1 MGKNKNWFIESTVEA
16 GEVVINDGGSSVD
29 FRIEGDTDAN
39 LLVTDGS
46 ADRVGVGTNTPS
58 SKFEVTSDTIGELL
72 TVSNH
77 NVSSSMPAEMI
88 LQKSRGSKLA
98 PGSMGDGDEIG
109 QISWKGYDG
118 SNYDELAYIKVDS
131 TSVSSDTSKM
141 TLHSDK
147 FVLDTGTL
155 QFGSTGQSVSEI
167 SLTLDGNSTDNQLCT
182 AKAAFTALSGGVVE
196 FSNLSGAVAVVD
208 STVAGNVGKV
218 YYLSGHSSNGTF
230 SPSILEADN
239 ARVHVGGDV
248 DTNYVFKVTGATGLV
263 GATTITGNTTVT
275 GELKVGVNGTGHD
288 VVFYGDTPGSRM
300 LWDQSADA
308 LYLGQDDIG
317 AEFAV
322 YGATANKKIHWEQST
337 NTFKIHGKAELGQAD
352 ADILKVHGMF
362 KLYDNDAIFKLYAN
376 SSSQAGDIFQVYDK
390 NDALALSVENSGV
403 VEVKEQLKFTGG
415 SADSIAIDDMRFGC
429 ASGTAT
435 LNFDNTGDGGSFTIL
450 KGTLSSFSI
459 DTNRNISLIGVDD
472 FWKSTTKLALK
483 TPKVVINDVAD
494 SASTGVLEV
503 AKVTTSTGNLT
514 LDSNGGTVTVD
525 DHLTVTGNISV
536 TGSND
541 FSSTTSPSFNIDSGA
556 KNLGFK
562 AIAMG
567 AASTSPLNN
576 VDKWIAPVDST
587 GNVNTA
593 GLLTKYI
600 ASDDDIYISTKDA
613 GDNIYLTP
621 NHDADGG
628 TVYVGQSVS
637 KGGSLHVYNNATVQ
651 GDLTVSGS
659 INGSIQVG
667 GTTTNT
673 FQLDS
678 DATGAKLVNDGDIVA
693 FTEDDGSTLQ
703 HIHATGIT
711 LDAGTGASSVLNL
724 ESYGQEITLK
734 PGTNDNAE
742 KYVEITGTISALG
755 EGSGATTYNRIT
767 GAGTKMG
774 KASHSDFASTS
785 GLGTGDVVMYGNNH
799 TFASDASQDVVYLK
813 NGHFVFGAHALVGTG
828 ASASGRVAYFYGTTS
843 ASSMAWSQS
852 SNQLTIVNNNSAGNG
867 ALVVSNGDVTFGQA
881 SNDNTN
887 FKVYGNQ
894 SAALID
900 SDAGDKTVTFGGGVL
915 QAPKLFGSNDWSNT
929 TLLASESGEMICLD
943 ISGITADRTITLP
956 TAAAGLNYEFM
967 ITKTDATYDVII
979 KSDNSGTENFYMGGV
994 VHLDSDLAS
1003 GAAKVSPVISDNSND
1018 TLLHLICPQAGTHV
1032 KVVCDGTNWYLTGT
1046 VVADVAPT
1054 IS

>member
-46 ADRVGVGTNTPS
+46 ADRVGIGTNTPT

-118 SNYDELAYIKVDS
+118 SSYDELAYIKVDS

-155 QFGSTGQSVSEI
+155 QFGSAGQSVSEI
-167 SLTLDGNSTDNQLCT
+167 SLTLDANSTDNQLCT
-182 AKAAFTALSGGVVE
+182 AKAAFTALAGGAIT
-196 FSNLSGAVAVVD
+196 FNNTTGSVAYTNAD
-208 STVAGNVGKV
+208 QAGNVGKV
-218 YYLSGHSSNGTF
+218 FYLSSHSSDGTF

-263 GATTITGNTTVT
+263 GATTITGATQVT
-275 GELKVGVNGTGHD
+275 GALTVGVNDTGHD
-288 VVFYGDTPGSRM
+288 VKLFGATDGKYM
-300 LWDQSADA
+300 LWDESADS
-308 LYLGQDDIG
+308 LILGVDDTGVDFI
-317 AEFAV
+317 A
-322 YGATANKKIHWEQST
+322 YGATANKKLHWDESADSLL
-337 NTFKIHGKAELGQAD
+337 IHGGAELGQAD
-352 ADILKVHGMF
+352 GDILKVHGIF

-376 SSSQAGDIFQVYDK
+376 STSQANDIFQVYDK
-390 NDALALSVENSGV
+390 NDALALSVENDGT
-403 VEVKEQLKFTGG
+403 VEMKSKLKFTTGYT
-415 SADSIAIDDMRFGC
+415 DSISIDDMKFGC
-429 ASGTAT
+429 SSGSTI
-435 LNFDNTGDGGSFTIL
+435 LNFDNTGDGGTFAIL

-459 DTNRNISLIGVDD
+459 ADNRNISLIGVDD
-472 FWKSTTKLALK
+472 SWKSTTKLALK

-525 DHLTVTGNISV
+525 DHLTVTGDISV

-541 FSSTTSPSFNIDSGA
+541 FSSTTSTSFNIDSGA

-576 VDKWIAPVDST
+576 VDKWIAPVDAT

-593 GLLTKYI
+593 GLLTRYI
-600 ASDDDIYISTKDA
+600 ASDDSIYISTKDA
-613 GDNIYLTP
+613 ADNIYLTP
-621 NHDADGG
+621 NHDADSG
-628 TVYVGQSVS
+628 TVYVGQNVS
-637 KGGSLHVYNNATVQ
+637 KGASLHVYNNATVA
-651 GDLTVSGS
+651 GDLTVTGS
-659 INGSIQVG
+659 INGTIQVG
-667 GTTTNT
+667 GTTGAS

-678 DATGAKLVNDGDIVA
+678 DATGAMLVNDEDVVA
-693 FTEDDGSTLQ
+693 FTSSDGSTLQ
-703 HIHATGIT
+703 HIHTTGIT
-711 LDAGTGASSVLNL
+711 LDAGTGASSILNL

-734 PGTNDNAE
+734 PGTGE
-742 KYVEITGTISALG
+742 TGQRYVEITGTISALG

-774 KASHSDFASTS
+774 KASHDDFSSAIN
-785 GLGTGDVVMYGNNH
+785 LNTGDVAIYGNNH
-799 TFASDASQDVVYLK
+799 TFASDANVNTVYLK
-813 NGHFVFGAHALVGTG
+813 NGHFVFGAHALAGTG
-828 ASASGRVAYFYGTTS
+828 ASASGKAAYFYGKTS

-852 SNQLTIVNNNSAGNG
+852 SNQLTIVNNDGVGNG
-867 ALVVSNGDVTFGQA
+867 ALVVTNGDVTFGND
-881 SNDNTN
+881 SSDNTN
-887 FKVYGNQ
+887 FQ
-894 SAALID
+894 QDLREETESE
-900 SDAGDKTVTFGGGVL
+900 TFFLG
-915 QAPKLFGSNDWSNT
+915 
-929 TLLASESGEMICLD
+929 
-943 ISGITADRTITLP
+943 
-956 TAAAGLNYEFM
+956 
-967 ITKTDATYDVII
+967 
-979 KSDNSGTENFYMGGV
+979 
-994 VHLDSDLAS
+994 
-1003 GAAKVSPVISDNSND
+1003 
-1018 TLLHLICPQAGTHV
+1018 
-1032 KVVCDGTNWYLTGT
+1032 
-1046 VVADVAPT
+1046 
-1054 IS
+1054 

>member
-46 ADRVGVGTNTPS
+46 ADRVGIGTNTPT

-155 QFGSTGQSVSEI
+155 QFGSAGQSVSEI
-167 SLTLDGNSTDNQLCT
+167 SLTLDANSTDNQLCT
-182 AKAAFTALSGGVVE
+182 AKAAFTALAGGAIT
-196 FSNLSGAVAVVD
+196 FNNTTGSVAYTNADQV
-208 STVAGNVGKV
+208 GNVGKV
-218 YYLSGHSSNGTF
+218 FYLSSHSTDGTF

-263 GATTITGNTTVT
+263 GATTITGATQVT
-275 GELKVGVNGTGHD
+275 GALTVGVNDTGHD
-288 VVFYGDTPGSRM
+288 VKLFGATAGKYM
-300 LWDQSADA
+300 LWDESADS
-308 LYLGQDDIG
+308 LILGVDDTGVDFI
-317 AEFAV
+317 A
-322 YGATANKKIHWEQST
+322 YGATANKKLHWDESADSLL
-337 NTFKIHGKAELGQAD
+337 IHGGAELGQAD
-352 ADILKVHGMF
+352 GDILKVHGIF

-376 SSSQAGDIFQVYDK
+376 SSSQANDIFQVYDK

-403 VEVKEQLKFTGG
+403 VEMKNRLKFTTGYT
-415 SADSIAIDDMRFGC
+415 DSINVDDMSFGC
-429 ASGTAT
+429 SSGTT
-435 LNFDNTGDGGSFTIL
+435 ILNFDNSGDGGSFAIL
-450 KGTLSSFSI
+450 KNVTTSFSI
-459 DTNRNISLIGVDD
+459 DNSRNISLMGVDD
-472 FWKSTTKLALK
+472 SWKSTTKLKLK
-483 TPKVVINDVAD
+483 TPKFVINDVAD
-494 SASTGVLEV
+494 SASTGVVEV
-503 AKVTTSTGNLT
+503 SKVTTSTGNLT

-536 TGSND
+536 TGSNN
-541 FSSTTSPSFNIDSGA
+541 FSSTTSTSFNIDSGG

-567 AASTSPLNN
+567 AASTSPLN
-576 VDKWIAPVDST
+576 DTTKWIAPVDAT

-593 GLLTKYI
+593 GLLTRYI
-600 ASDDDIYISTKDA
+600 ASDDSIYISTKDA
-613 GDNIYLTP
+613 ADNIYLTP

-628 TVYVGQSVS
+628 TVYLGQSVS
-637 KGGSLHVYNNATVQ
+637 KGASLHVYNNATVA
-651 GDLTVSGS
+651 GDLTVTGS
-659 INGSIQVG
+659 INGTIQVG
-667 GTTTNT
+667 GTTGTS

-678 DATGAKLVNDGDIVA
+678 DATGGMLVNVADHGDIIA

-703 HIHATGIT
+703 HIHTTGIT
-711 LDAGTGASSVLNL
+711 LDANTGASSILNL
-724 ESYGQEITLK
+724 QSYGQEITLK
-734 PGTNDNAE
+734 PGTNATGE
-742 KYVEITGTISALG
+742 RYVEITGTISALG

-774 KASHSDFASTS
+774 KASHSDFASAS
-785 GLGTGDVVMYGNNH
+785 GLGTGDVAIYGNNH
-799 TFASDASQDVVYLK
+799 TFASKASEGTVYLK
-813 NGHFVFGAHALVGTG
+813 NGNFVFGADSYLGTG
-828 ASASGRVAYFYGTTS
+828 ASASSKGAYFYGTS
-843 ASSMAWSQS
+843 SSSSMAWAQS
-852 SNQLTIVNNNSAGNG
+852 NNKLVITNNDGVGNL
-867 ALVVSNGDVTFGQA
+867 ALVVTKGDVTLGAA

-900 SDAGDKTVTFGGGVL
+900 SDAGNKTVTFGGGVL
-915 QAPKLFGSNDWSNT
+915 KTPTVKDANY
-929 TLLASESGEMICLD
+929 TLLATDSGSPIAIKNKSSD
-943 ISGITADRTITLP
+943 STYTLP
-956 TAAAGLNYEFM
+956 AVANGLNYKFM
-967 ITKTDATYDVII
+967 IVERTGAYDVNIVTPSQTNFFFGSVI
-979 KSDNSGTENFYMGGV
+979 HIDTDNSQAVVSSDNDSNNKLNMQL
-994 VHLDSDLAS
+994 LDPGSIIE
-1003 GAAKVSPVISDNSND
+1003 VS
-1018 TLLHLICPQAGTHV
+1018 
-1032 KVVCDGTNWYLTGT
+1032 CDGTNWFISGYAVSTET
-1046 VVADVAPT
+1046 PVFSDV
-1054 IS
+1054 

>member
-46 ADRVGVGTNTPS
+46 ADRVGVGTNAPS

-98 PGSMGDGDEIG
+98 PGTMGDGDEIG

-118 SNYDELAYIKVDS
+118 SSYDELAYIKVDS

-155 QFGSTGQSVSEI
+155 QFGSAGQSVSEI
-167 SLTLDGNSTDNQLCT
+167 SLTLDANSTDNQLCT

-218 YYLSGHSSNGTF
+218 FYLSGHSSNGTF

-263 GATTITGNTTVT
+263 GATTITGATQVT
-275 GELKVGVNGTGHD
+275 GALTIGVNDTGHD
-288 VVFYGDTPGSRM
+288 VKLFGATAGKYM
-300 LWDQSADA
+300 LWDESADT
-308 LYLGQDDIG
+308 LQLGVDDTGVDFI
-317 AEFAV
+317 A
-322 YGATANKKIHWEQST
+322 YGATASKKLHWDESADSLL
-337 NTFKIHGKAELGQAD
+337 IHGGAELGQAD
-352 ADILKVHGMF
+352 GDILKVHGMF
-362 KLYDNDAIFKLYAN
+362 KLYDNNATFKLYAN
-376 SSSQAGDIFQVYDK
+376 STSQANDIFQIYDK
-390 NDALALSVENSGV
+390 NDALALSVENDGTIEAQSV
-403 VEVKEQLKFTGG
+403 LKFTTGYLN
-415 SADSIAIDDMRFGC
+415 SIQVDDMTFGC
-429 ASGTAT
+429 SSGNTV
-435 LNFDNTGDGGSFTIL
+435 LNFDNTGDGGSFAIL
-450 KGTLSSFSI
+450 KSVTTSFSI
-459 DTNRNISLIGVDD
+459 DNSRNISLMGVDD
-472 FWKSTTKLALK
+472 SWKSTTQLKLK
-483 TPKVVINDVAD
+483 TPKVIINDVAD
-494 SASTGVLEV
+494 SASTGVVEV

-525 DHLTVTGNISV
+525 DHLTVTGDISV
-536 TGSND
+536 TGSNN
-541 FSSTTSPSFNIDSGA
+541 FSSTTSTSFNVDSGA

-562 AIAMG
+562 AIAMS
-567 AASTSPLNN
+567 AATTSPLNN
-576 VDKWIAPVDST
+576 VDKWIAPVDAT

-600 ASDDDIYISTKDA
+600 ASDDDIYISTKDN
-613 GDNIYLTP
+613 GDDIFLTP
-621 NHDADGG
+621 NHNADDG
-628 TVYVGQSVS
+628 TVYVGHSAA
-637 KGGSLHVYNNATVQ
+637 KGASLHVYNNATVA
-651 GDLTVSGS
+651 GDLTVTGS
-659 INGSIQVG
+659 INGTIQVG
-667 GTTTNT
+667 GTTGDS
-673 FQLDS
+673 FQLNS
-678 DATGAKLVNDGDIVA
+678 DGTGAMLVNDGDIVA

-703 HIHATGIT
+703 HIHATGIK
-711 LDAGTGASSVLNL
+711 LDDTTGASSILNL

-734 PGTNDNAE
+734 PGTGSAGQR
-742 KYVEITGTISALG
+742 YVEITGTISALG

-774 KASHSDFASTS
+774 KSSHSDFALTS
-785 GLGTGDVVMYGNNH
+785 GLGAGDVAIYGNNH
-799 TFASDASQDVVYLK
+799 TFASDASADVVYLK
-813 NGHFVFGAHALVGTG
+813 NGHFVFGAHNLAGTG
-828 ASASGRVAYFYGTTS
+828 ASASGKAAYFYGTS
-843 ASSMAWSQS
+843 GSSSMAWSQS
-852 SNQLTIVNNNSAGNG
+852 SNQLTIVNNDGAGNG
-867 ALVVSNGDVTFGQA
+867 AFVVSNGDVKFGTA

-900 SDAGDKTVTFGGGVL
+900 SDAGNKTVTFGGGVL
-915 QAPKLFGSNDWSNT
+915 KTPTVKDANY
-929 TLLASESGEMICLD
+929 TLLATDSGSPIAIKNKSSD
-943 ISGITADRTITLP
+943 STYTLP
-956 TAAAGLNYEFM
+956 AVANGLNYKFM
-967 ITKTDATYDVII
+967 IVERTGAYDINIVTPSQTNFFFGSVIHIDTDNSQAVVS
-979 KSDNSGTENFYMGGV
+979 SDN
-994 VHLDSDLAS
+994 
-1003 GAAKVSPVISDNSND
+1003 NSNNKLNMQ
-1018 TLLHLICPQAGTHV
+1018 LLDPGSIIEV
-1032 KVVCDGTNWYLTGT
+1032 SCDGTNWFISGYAVSTETPGFS
-1046 VVADVAPT
+1046 DV
-1054 IS
+1054 